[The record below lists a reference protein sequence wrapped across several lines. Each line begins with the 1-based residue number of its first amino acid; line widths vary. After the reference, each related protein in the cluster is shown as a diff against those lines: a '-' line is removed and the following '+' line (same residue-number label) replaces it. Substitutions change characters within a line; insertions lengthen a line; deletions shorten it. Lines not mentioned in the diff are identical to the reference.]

1 MSNVEEKDSDEE
13 GLLPMGTTGAYGE
26 TWALDLEEAVLGDWA
41 ATMEA
46 LPPSVSKV
54 DTADFYPT
62 LHCHIISWLTSPLG
76 WRE

>member
-13 GLLPMGTTGAYGE
+13 GLLPMGTTGAYGK
-26 TWALDLEEAVLGDWA
+26 TWALGLEEAVLGDWA

-54 DTADFYPT
+54 DTAGF
-62 LHCHIISWLTSPLG
+62 
-76 WRE
+76 